1 MMATNTMRWVKTLL
15 ILFTVL
21 ALCSTMASAATTV
34 EISPSSKTVVQG
46 ETFTVS
52 IQVTPDRPLRGAQ
65 VDLSY
70 GDSLL
75 GSASATDGAMFD
87 NFVQPTTGTG
97 TLSLISGYQMPSE
110 DTVSTQGNLATVQF
124 TASSTNAGTTQLD
137 LSTVKVKDENGDPLP
152 AEDVTVIGGTVT
164 VTEAGSTTTV
174 VKIVPQSKTVVQ
186 GETFT
191 VSIQVTPD
199 RPLRGAQVDLSYG
212 DSLLGS
218 ASATDGAMF
227 DNFVQPTTGTGTLS
241 LISGYQMPS
250 EDTVSTQGNLATV
263 QFTAS
268 STNAGTTQLDL
279 STVKVKDE
287 NGDPLP
293 AEDVTV
299 IGGTVTVT
307 TNVPPTVT
315 VTYPVSGTVSGTIDV
330 TADADDDPD
339 GTVTQV
345 AFYLMPAETLIGTD
359 TNDAGGWSVSLD
371 TTTVDNG
378 DYQIKA
384 VATDDEG
391 ATGENTGNEFA
402 IDNGFCLQLN
412 AGWNL
417 VSVPKTIDGTNDAKT
432 IFEINPT
439 TETCEYYDACA
450 DDWLALGDIDVMPC
464 RGYWVYKVNSVI
476 ICVDLETGT
485 GIPPAQ
491 QLCEGW
497 NMIGHIDTSVMP
509 IDDGTNADFGSL
521 TGLEG
526 NFAQI
531 WQWTQDSGW
540 ECCYPSG
547 INYMT
552 PGQGYWIYMTEDG
565 KMAGMP

>member
-1 MMATNTMRWVKTLL
+1 MKKTRSGMLTFLL
-15 ILFTVL
+15 VLFTVGMFIP
-21 ALCSTMASAATTV
+21 AVAAAATTV
-34 EISPSSKTVVQG
+34 YVDPVTVTSDDCETVSVMIQTDEAAGIGSATIQLTYNPARVTYDSKVADGPIGAVTVYEPVSG
-46 ETFTVS
+46 TINMVAATAADPGPDGTFTFVELEFCPVGNPGECS
-52 IQVTPDRPLRGAQ
+52 NLGITVTEM
-65 VDLSY
+65 
-70 GDSLL
+70 
-75 GSASATDGAMFD
+75 TDGAGATIAPD
-87 NFVQPTTGTG
+87 QITGGEFCIPDGAVPG
-97 TLSLISGYQMPSE
+97 TEVY
-110 DTVSTQGNLATVQF
+110 V
-124 TASSTNAGTTQLD
+124 
-137 LSTVKVKDENGDPLP
+137 DP
-152 AEDVTVIGGTVT
+152 VT
-164 VTEAGSTTTV
+164 VTSGDCETVSVMIQTDEAAGIGSATMQLTYNPARVTYDSKVADGPIGEVTV
-174 VKIVPQSKTVVQ
+174 YEPVSGTLNMVAATAADP
-186 GETFT
+186 GPDGTFT
-191 VSIQVTPD
+191 FVELEFCPVGNPGECSNLGITVTEM
-199 RPLRGAQVDLSYG
+199 
-212 DSLLGS
+212 
-218 ASATDGAMF
+218 TDGAGATIVP
-227 DNFVQPTTGTGTLS
+227 DSVTGG
-241 LISGYQMPS
+241 
-250 EDTVSTQGNLATV
+250 E
-263 QFTAS
+263 FC
-268 STNAGTTQLDL
+268 
-279 STVKVKDE
+279 
-287 NGDPLP
+287 
-293 AEDVTV
+293 
-299 IGGTVTVT
+299 IGI
-307 TNVPPTVT
+307 PPTVT
-315 VTYPVSGTVSGTIDV
+315 VTYPVSGTVSGTIVV